1 MLSRNE
7 EKIVRMLSESMATP
21 KQLAE
26 ALGKEYT
33 EFKAQSMVLTLARKG
48 LVDKTKAA
56 LILQGTQMLKFL
68 NIPLRGGL
76 KGGIPVNKVR

>member
-48 LVDKTKAA
+48 LVDATQAA

-76 KGGIPVNKVR
+76 KGGIPAQRLR